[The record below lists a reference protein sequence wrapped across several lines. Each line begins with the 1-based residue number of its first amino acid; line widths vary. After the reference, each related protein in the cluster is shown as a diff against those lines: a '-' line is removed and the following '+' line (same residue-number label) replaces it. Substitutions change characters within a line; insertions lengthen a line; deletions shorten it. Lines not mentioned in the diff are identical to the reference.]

1 MKELQ
6 TGDVCYYMG
15 VKHEVTS
22 VIIEHKI
29 EMAIDSTIINYII
42 APFYVSG
49 KIAHKYKIKVN
60 KDNPLLQS
68 SEDYENEKNA
78 KIALKLALN
87 SIYGKGSIDREKEI
101 KRLEKVEDE
110 YKSLIEI
117 IKTLFQGRCKLYE
130 RIEYSETCNEE
141 GSHAKKIA
149 TTSYILE
156 FHNNDLHYEFH
167 LHKDE
172 FDRLKEV
179 LL

>member
-49 KIAHKYKIKVN
+49 KIAHKCKIKVN

-87 SIYGKGSIDREKEI
+87 SIYGKGSLDTEKEL
-101 KRLEKVEDE
+101 KRLKTVEDE
-110 YKSLIEI
+110 YKALKDIVR
-117 IKTLFQGRCKLYE
+117 TLFKGRCKLYE
-130 RIEYSETCNEE
+130 RTEYIETCDEE
-141 GSHAKKIA
+141 GCHNEKVA

-156 FHNNDLHYEFH
+156 FYNNNLHYEFH
-167 LHKDE
+167 LQKDE
-172 FDRLKEV
+172 FDKLKEV

>member
-49 KIAHKYKIKVN
+49 KIAHKCKIKVN